1 LPFELPLSKDGPDK
15 RIAPRYR
22 VLGHAQIISRTG
34 ATNCVV
40 RDLSES
46 GAKLGVSSKVK
57 LPAEFDLWFVRRRLK
72 LRVRVRWREGE
83 YVGVAFCDPQ
93 QAPKATRPRDGQF
106 LLDV

>member
-1 LPFELPLSKDGPDK
+1 LPKDGQDK

-22 VLGHAQIISRTG
+22 VLGHAQIIGRTG

-40 RDLSES
+40 RDLSDS

-72 LRVRVRWREGE
+72 LRVRVRWRDGE
-83 YVGVAFCDPQ
+83 YVGVAFCDPEK
-93 QAPKATRPRDGQF
+93 APKTSKPRDEQF
-106 LLDV
+106 VLDV

>member
-1 LPFELPLSKDGPDK
+1 MSKDGRDK

-46 GAKLGVSSKVK
+46 GARLGVSERVK
-57 LPAEFDLWFVRRRLK
+57 LPAEFDLWFVQRKLK
-72 LRVRVRWREGE
+72 LRVRVKWRNGD
-83 YVGVAFCDPQ
+83 YVGVAFFEPQ
-93 QAPKATRPRDGQF
+93 KAPKARSKSDEQF